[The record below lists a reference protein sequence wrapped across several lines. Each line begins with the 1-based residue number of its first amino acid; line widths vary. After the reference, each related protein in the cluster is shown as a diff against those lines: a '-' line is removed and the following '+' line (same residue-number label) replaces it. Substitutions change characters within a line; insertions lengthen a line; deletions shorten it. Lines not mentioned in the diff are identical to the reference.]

1 MNTLTY
7 IFLIA
12 LGLSLLIQL
21 WLTLRQRR
29 HVAAHRSAVPEAF
42 AERISLEAHQKA
54 ADYSL
59 TNTRM
64 DILELFFGA
73 LLLLGWTLGG
83 GLDWLDTQWRALEW
97 SPVMTGVAV
106 VFSMTLISAALDL
119 PFNIYRTFAI
129 EQKFGFNRTT
139 PLLFVSDL
147 IKQILLMAAIGLP
160 LLWVVLWLME
170 GAGEFWWLYVWA
182 VWTGF
187 SLFMMWAYPAF
198 IAPLFNKFAPLDD
211 VEMKQRIEQLLDRCG
226 FTSKGVFIMDGS
238 RRSSHGNAYFTGLG
252 DNKRIVFFDTLLK
265 SLNVDEV
272 EAVLAHELGHFRRNH
287 IKKRIVSM
295 AVISLLS
302 LALLGGLM
310 QYDDFYT
317 GLGVSQPS
325 TYIAL
330 TLFMM
335 VAPLFSIYLQP
346 IFAWVSRKHEFEADD
361 FAAENSNADNLVK
374 ALVKLYEENANT
386 LTPDPLYSA
395 FHDSHPPASVR
406 IAHLSAKLEPAL
418 SS

>member
-12 LGLSLLIQL
+12 LGLSLAIQL

-29 HVAAHRSAVPEAF
+29 YVAAHRTRVPEAF

-54 ADYSL
+54 ADYTL

-64 DILELFFGA
+64 DILELFFGG

-83 GLDWLDTQWRALEW
+83 GLDWLDTQWRALAW
-97 SPVMTGVAV
+97 NPINTGVAV
-106 VFSMTLISAALDL
+106 IFSMTLISAVLDL

-147 IKQILLMAAIGLP
+147 IKQTLVMAAIGLP
-160 LLWVVLWLME
+160 LLWVILWLME
-170 GAGEFWWLYVWA
+170 GAGEYWWLYVWA

-198 IAPLFNKFAPLDD
+198 IAPLFNKFEPLDD

-346 IFAWVSRKHEFEADD
+346 IFSWVSRKHEFEADD

-406 IAHLSAKLEPAL
+406 IAHLSAKPAPA
-418 SS
+418 

>member
-7 IFLIA
+7 IFLAA
-12 LGLSLLIQL
+12 LGLSLAIQL
-21 WLTLRQRR
+21 WLTLRQRS
-29 HVAAHRSAVPEAF
+29 HVAAHRARVPEAF

-59 TNTRM
+59 SNTRM
-64 DILELFFGA
+64 DIGELFFGA

-83 GLDWLDTQWRALEW
+83 GLEWLDSQWRTLDWTPIA
-97 SPVMTGVAV
+97 TGVAV
-106 VFSMTLISAALDL
+106 IFSMTLISAALDL

-139 PLLFVSDL
+139 PLLFVTDL
-147 IKQILLMAAIGLP
+147 IKQTLLMAAIGLP
-160 LLWVVLWLME
+160 LLWLVLWLME
-170 GAGEFWWLYVWA
+170 GAGEYWWLYVWA

-187 SLFMMWAYPAF
+187 SLLMMWAYPAF
-198 IAPLFNKFAPLDD
+198 IAPLFNKFEPLDD

-295 AVISLLS
+295 AVISLSS

-310 QYDDFYT
+310 QYDDFYF

-346 IFAWVSRKHEFEADD
+346 LFAWVSRKHEFEADD
-361 FAAENSNADNLVK
+361 FAAENSNASNLVK

-406 IAHLSAKLEPAL
+406 IAHLSAKLEPATG
-418 SS
+418 

>member
-12 LGLSLLIQL
+12 LALSLAIQL

-29 HVAAHRSAVPEAF
+29 YVAAHRARVPEAF

-54 ADYSL
+54 ADYTL

-64 DILELFFGA
+64 DILELFFGG

-83 GLDWLDTQWRALEW
+83 GLDWLDTQWRALAW
-97 SPVMTGVAV
+97 NPINTGVAV
-106 VFSMTLISAALDL
+106 IFSMTLISAVLDL

-147 IKQILLMAAIGLP
+147 IKQTLVMAAIGLP
-160 LLWVVLWLME
+160 LLWVILWLME
-170 GAGEFWWLYVWA
+170 GAGEYWWLYVWA

-198 IAPLFNKFAPLDD
+198 IAPLFNKFEPLDD

-265 SLNVDEV
+265 SLNVNEV

-346 IFAWVSRKHEFEADD
+346 IFSWVSRKHEFEADD

-406 IAHLSAKLEPAL
+406 IAHLSAKLAPA
-418 SS
+418 

>member
-1 MNTLTY
+1 MNALTY
-7 IFLIA
+7 LFLAA

-29 HVAAHRSAVPEAF
+29 HVAAHRAAVPEAF
-42 AERISLEAHQKA
+42 AGRITLDAHQKA
-54 ADYSL
+54 ADYTLS
-59 TNTRM
+59 NTRM
-64 DILELFFGA
+64 DIIELFFSA

-83 GLDWLDTQWRALEW
+83 GLEWLDIQWRAPAW
-97 SPVMTGVAV
+97 SPVMTGVGV
-106 VFSMTLISAALDL
+106 ILSMTLISAVLDL

-129 EQKFGFNRTT
+129 EQRFGFNRTT

-147 IKQILLMAAIGLP
+147 VKQTLLMSIIGLP
-160 LLWVVLWLME
+160 LLWLVLWLM
-170 GAGEFWWLYVWA
+170 GDAGEFWWLYVWA

-198 IAPLFNKFAPLDD
+198 IAPLFNKFKPLDD
-211 VEMKQRIEQLLDRCG
+211 EQMKQRIEQLLDRCG
-226 FTSKGVFIMDGS
+226 FTSKGVFVMDGS

-272 EAVLAHELGHFRRNH
+272 EAVLAHELGHFKCHH

-295 AVISLLS
+295 AIISLLS

-310 QYDDFYT
+310 QYHDFYT

-346 IFAWVSRKHEFEADD
+346 IFSWVSRKHEFEADD
-361 FAAENSNADNLVK
+361 FAAQNSNADNLIK

>member
-21 WLTLRQRR
+21 WLTLRQQR
-29 HVAAHRSAVPEAF
+29 HVAAHRAAVPEAF
-42 AERISLEAHQKA
+42 AGRITLQAHQKA
-54 ADYSL
+54 ADYTLS
-59 TNTRM
+59 NTRM
-64 DILELFFGA
+64 DIVELFFGA

-83 GLDWLDTQWRALEW
+83 GLEWLDTQWRALAW
-97 SPVMTGVAV
+97 NPVMTGIAV
-106 VFSMTLISAALDL
+106 IFSMTLISALLDL

-147 IKQILLMAAIGLP
+147 LKQTLLMAIIGLP
-160 LLWVVLWLME
+160 LLWLVLWLMQ
-170 GAGEFWWLYVWA
+170 GAGEFWWFYVWA

-187 SLFMMWAYPAF
+187 SLLMMWAYPAF
-198 IAPLFNKFAPLDD
+198 IAPLFNKFKPLDD
-211 VEMKQRIEQLLDRCG
+211 IEMKQRIEQLLERCG
-226 FTSKGVFIMDGS
+226 FTSKGVFVMDGS

-272 EAVLAHELGHFRRNH
+272 EAVLAHELGHFKRNH

-310 QYDDFYT
+310 QYHDFYT

-361 FAAENSNADNLVK
+361 FAAQNSNADNLIK

>member
-7 IFLIA
+7 IFLTA
-12 LGLSLLIQL
+12 LGLSLAIQL

-29 HVAAHRSAVPEAF
+29 YVAAHRARVPEAF

-54 ADYSL
+54 ADYTL

-64 DILELFFGA
+64 DILELFFGG

-83 GLDWLDTQWRALEW
+83 GLDWLDTQWRALAW
-97 SPVMTGVAV
+97 NPINTGVAV
-106 VFSMTLISAALDL
+106 IFSMTLISAVLDL

-147 IKQILLMAAIGLP
+147 IKQTLVMAAIGLP
-160 LLWVVLWLME
+160 LLWVILWLME
-170 GAGEFWWLYVWA
+170 GAGEYWWLYVWA

-198 IAPLFNKFAPLDD
+198 IAPLFNKFEPLDD

-346 IFAWVSRKHEFEADD
+346 IFSWVSRKHEFEADD

-406 IAHLSAKLEPAL
+406 IAHLSAKLAPA
-418 SS
+418 